1 MVISRTRTVDV
12 IIQALS
18 PLLMTRAA
26 GAAAAGAAAGAAVCA
41 SDGSI
46 NSAAAARAGSP
57 ASPAPISFLDVMVE
71 LLFASLD
78 MCGLQRRGVGFAG
91 ADADGVVDVVNEDFA
106 VADLAGLGRSSDGL
120 DDLVGLLARN
130 SDFDLDLWQ
139 EIHGVF
145 GTAIDFSMTLLTP
158 VTFDLGDGQPV
169 HPCRSQSVTDLVELE
184 RLDDGHD
191 DFHGFDPRLGPDTT
205 DRADNGSVAG
215 SCSRGLPERRNSS
228 LVPTVVAGD
237 KSLWKLGFL
246 DCAQRPAAVRH
257 RPL

>member
-1 MVISRTRTVDV
+1 MVISRTRTVAV

-26 GAAAAGAAAGAAVCA
+26 GARGPAAAPAVGAG
-41 SDGSI
+41 DGSI
-46 NSAAAARAGSP
+46 NGGAAARAVSP

-91 ADADGVVDVVNEDFA
+91 ADADGVVDVVDEDFA
-106 VADLAGLGRSSDGL
+106 VADLAGLGRRGDGV

-130 SDFDLDLWQ
+130 SDFDLDLRQ

-145 GTAIDFSMTLLTP
+145 GAAVDFSVSLLTP

-191 DFHGFDPRLGPDTT
+191 DFHGFDPRLGPATAGRTT
-205 DRADNGSVAG
+205 AASRAHARVD
-215 SCSRGLPERRNSS
+215 CRR
-228 LVPTVVAGD
+228 
-237 KSLWKLGFL
+237 
-246 DCAQRPAAVRH
+246 R
-257 RPL
+257 

>member
-1 MVISRTRTVDV
+1 MKLVIAIIKPFKLDEVRDALNAIGVHGMTVSEV
-12 IIQALS
+12 KGYGRQKGHTEIY
-18 PLLMTRAA
+18 R
-26 GAAAAGAAAGAAVCA
+26 GAEYAV
-41 SDGSI
+41 
-46 NSAAAARAGSP
+46 N
-57 ASPAPISFLDVMVE
+57 FLPKIKVE
-71 LLFASLD
+71 
-78 MCGLQRRGVGFAG
+78 VG
-91 ADADGVVDVVNEDFA
+91 
-106 VADLAGLGRSSDGL
+106 VADDLTGLGGGRNGI

-130 SDFDLDLWQ
+130 SDFDLDLRQ
-139 EIHGVF
+139 EVHGVF
-145 GTAIDFSMTLLTP
+145 GAAIDFSVALLTP

-169 HPCRSQSVTDLVELE
+169 HPSRSQSVTDLVELE

-215 SCSRGLPERRNSS
+215 SCSRGLPKRRNSS

-246 DCAQRPAAVRH
+246 DCAQRPAALRH